1 MSKIPAAPKIPTS
14 SQLAEVALDEV
25 IVKTVST
32 DITGYTINKYA
43 SIILDTSL
51 TIHVAVYSYD
61 RLIEIKKLTLTDD
74 DFNSW
79 TRDGRSYL
87 DVFVKNNIGKDINKL
102 EKTQ

>member
-1 MSKIPAAPKIPTS
+1 MSKAPAFS
-14 SQLAEVALDEV
+14 RLAEAALDEV
-25 IVKTVST
+25 VIKTVST

-51 TIHVAVYSYD
+51 TINVQIYSYD
-61 RLIEIKKLTLTDD
+61 KLIENKRLTLTGD

-87 DVFVKNNIGKDINKL
+87 DVFVKNNIVNSVVKK
-102 EKTQ
+102 